1 MAEWVKSGKLVMRD
15 NMIDG
20 DVADYPAICQ
30 QLYEGTNLG
39 KMLVK
44 LPAAD

>member
-1 MAEWVKSGKLVMRD
+1 MV
-15 NMIDG
+15 DG
-20 DVADYPAICQ
+20 DVADYPAIFK

-44 LPAAD
+44 LPAAN